1 MQGISGMSA
10 KNLNYFR
17 MIPPIH
23 HKTSYQGTDGVEKCL
38 KQTKMHQEKVP
49 DNVN

>member
-23 HKTSYQGTDGVEKCL
+23 HKNIISGNRRSG
-38 KQTKMHQEKVP
+38 KMFKTNQDAPREGA
-49 DNVN
+49 